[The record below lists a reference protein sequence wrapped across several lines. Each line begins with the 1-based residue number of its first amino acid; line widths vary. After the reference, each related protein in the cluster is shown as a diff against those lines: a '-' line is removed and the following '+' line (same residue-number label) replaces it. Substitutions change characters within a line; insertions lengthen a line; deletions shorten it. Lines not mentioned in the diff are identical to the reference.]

1 MTLMAMDASK
11 RLRWGR
17 KSGRV
22 TIVILSV
29 FLAALVFAAILAP
42 VVAPHSPTRT
52 SLLDAL
58 LPPGSA
64 DHLLGTDSTGRDTL
78 SRLVY
83 GARLS
88 LVAPL
93 GVVIL
98 SVVTGTILG
107 LVAARRGGWVDAL
120 ISRSMDVVY
129 AFPSLLLALL
139 AVAIFGTGL
148 KAPII
153 ALAIAYAPFM
163 GRIVRGVALQELARP
178 YVGSYQVMGFGSMY
192 VVIRRVLP
200 NLMPLIL
207 TQSALAFGYSMI
219 DLASL
224 SYLGLGVQPPDAD
237 WGTMINQAQSAIL
250 QGEPWSAI
258 VPGAVI
264 VLTVIAVNVLGE
276 RLGARLSKRD
286 AVEE

>member
-1 MTLMAMDASK
+1 MAMDASK

>member
-1 MTLMAMDASK
+1 MDASK